1 MYGLGNRAIQNLVCE
16 RFGEDAWEEIKT
28 KAGVDIEVFLSM
40 EGHPD
45 DVSYGLVPAAS
56 EVLGLAPEAV
66 LEAFGE

>member
-1 MYGLGNRAIQNLVCE
+1 MYGLVNRAIQDPVRE
-16 RFGEDAWEEIKT
+16 RFGEDAWEEIKS
-28 KAGVDIEVFLSM
+28 KAGVDVDVFLSI

-45 DVSYGLVPAAS
+45 DVSYALVPAAS

>member
-28 KAGVDIEVFLSM
+28 KASVDIEVFLSM

-45 DVSYGLVPAAS
+45 VCYGLVPAAS
-56 EVLGLAPEAV
+56 EVLGLAHEAV